1 MLHIGGIRT
10 ALFDYLAAK
19 STGGSFS
26 LRIEDTDRERFVEGA
41 TEAIHEGLAWLGI
54 KNDGEVVYQSERLP
68 IYQKYA
74 EELIAKGYAY
84 KCFCTSERLSELKA
98 AQTAAHKPPVYDR
111 ECCKLTTEDIA
122 KKVADGEK
130 FVIRFRIP
138 SASVIPAN
146 AGISPYPRDKHE
158 DDKNVTWKDRV
169 KGKISIPINTLEDFI
184 ILKSDKWPT
193 YNFANVVDDHEQ
205 GFNLIVRGDEFV
217 PSTPKHILLYQALGW
232 DHPEFAHVPVI
243 VGTDMKKLSKRNGDT
258 AISDYKDKG
267 YLPEA
272 LLNFLVLLGWNP
284 GTTQEVF
291 TLTELEKA
299 FTIDRIGQSP
309 SVFDPE
315 RLDWMNS
322 VYIRN
327 LSVKE
332 LTDKLIDFDPSLA
345 GHDRELLERV
355 VTVEQTRIH
364 TLADFATV
372 ATSYWE
378 LPAYASTTLVF
389 KKSSPEATS
398 AGLEAFSVAVSEFT
412 ENSWR
417 AKSVEDWNAFLA
429 DIVEKNGL
437 NNADVYWPIRV
448 ALSDLEKSASPA
460 ELLWVLGAEE
470 SQKRLAKAK

>member
-1 MLHIGGIRT
+1 MKYNTRFAPSPTGMLHIGGIRT

-68 IYQKYA
+68 VYQKYA
-74 EELIAKGYAY
+74 EELIAKGSAY
-84 KCFCTSERLSELKA
+84 KCFCTSERLAGLKA
-98 AQTAAHKPPVYDR
+98 SQVAEHKPPVYDR
-111 ECCKLTTEDIA
+111 CCLALTAEQIA
-122 KKVADGEK
+122 TKEAAGEK
-130 FVIRFRIP
+130 FVIRFQIP
-138 SASVIPAN
+138 TKP
-146 AGISPYPRDKHE
+146 E
-158 DDKNVTWKDRV
+158 MVTWTDRV
-169 KGKISIPINTLEDFI
+169 KGEIAIPINTLEDFI

-232 DHPEFAHVPVI
+232 EHPEFAHVPVI

-291 TLTELEKA
+291 TLAELEKA
-299 FTIDRIGQSP
+299 FTVDRIGQSP

-315 RLDWMNS
+315 RLDWMNGL
-322 VYIRN
+322 YIRS
-327 LSVKE
+327 LSVSD
-332 LTDKLIDFDPSLA
+332 LTDRLLSFDKTDPDSIN
-345 GHDRELLERV
+345 REFLERV
-355 VTVEQTRIH
+355 VTVEQSRLK
-364 TLADFATV
+364 TLSEFGDIAGF
-372 ATSYWE
+372 YWK
-378 LPAYASTTLVF
+378 LPEYASTTLIF
-389 KKSSPEATS
+389 KKSSQMATS
-398 AGLEAFSVAVSEFT
+398 AGLQAFSAAISEFT

-417 AKSVEDWNAFLA
+417 GKTVEDWNALLT
-429 DIVEKNGL
+429 DIVEKNSL
-437 NNADVYWPIRV
+437 NNADVFWPIRV
-448 ALSDLEKSASPA
+448 ALSGLEKSASPA
-460 ELLWVLGAEE
+460 ELLWVLGLEE
-470 SQKRLAKAK
+470 STKRLKHALEANPR